1 MGLLGILLKGKSFV
15 MNAAFATITPNFKN
29 DNSFDNRCG
38 VVISNE
44 SAVTKASIDGE
55 VFLWIQF

>member
-1 MGLLGILLKGKSFV
+1 

-29 DNSFDNRCG
+29 DNGFDNRCG

>member
-1 MGLLGILLKGKSFV
+1 
-15 MNAAFATITPNFKN
+15 MNAAFATITLNFKN

-55 VFLWIQF
+55 GFDGPDFDIYGNHAIHIVSY

>member
-1 MGLLGILLKGKSFV
+1 

-29 DNSFDNRCG
+29 DNGCDNKRA
-38 VVISNE
+38 VVISSE

-55 VFLWIQF
+55 GFDGPDFDIYGNHAIHIVSY